1 MSDTGLEA
9 VDALYEQLMVD
20 DGWAVRHER
29 GFSWWSYRLAQHIE
43 AGPALQS
50 GDLDVY
56 IVRIWTD
63 EAHDVGPEGN
73 PAAML
78 GHLNQMAQMST
89 LVWDENS
96 GIIFECCTAVVH
108 RENIGWL
115 SKVLATAAVLQN
127 TAAHSRA
134 HGIAKTCGGVP
145 SASAHPT
152 SGQRSEMDDILNV
165 PEQVIAAMGAEPSR
179 YTGVLSEGLG
189 ATAASM
195 GWVANS
201 DATGVV
207 YEIPFTGNRPLFL
220 QDAGSPDTVLETALV
235 QIFTDQPHPEAGN
248 GALLVMRLPVSPD
261 PGDAVFLA
269 NGLNLAESSGD
280 WRAPL
285 LGAWCPDPM
294 SDDGRGLAFS
304 CFLPNLLARP
314 GLLENQVVY
323 QGGRVRFALE
333 ELARLR
339 GLSIDQIADEQTQ
352 QSARV
357 QEMRSRKS
365 TSDE

>member
-1 MSDTGLEA
+1 MLDM
-9 VDALYEQLMVD
+9 LYEQLMVD
-20 DGWAVRHER
+20 DDWAVRHER

-50 GDLDVY
+50 GELDVY
-56 IVRIWTD
+56 IVRIWT
-63 EAHDVGPEGN
+63 EVANDVRAETN

-78 GHLNQMAQMST
+78 GHLNRMAQMSA
-89 LVWDENS
+89 LVWDGNARK
-96 GIIFECCTAVVH
+96 IFECCTAVVH
-108 RENIGWL
+108 RENAGWL
-115 SKVLATAAVLQN
+115 SKVLSTAAVLQN

-134 HGIAKTCGGVP
+134 HGIANACGGMP
-145 SASAHPT
+145 AASNHPT
-152 SGQRSEMDDILNV
+152 NGQRSEMDDILNV

-179 YTGVLSEGLG
+179 YTGALAEALG
-189 ATAASM
+189 ATVASM
-195 GWVANS
+195 GWVGNS

-207 YEIPFTGNRPLFL
+207 YEIPFTGDRPLFL
-220 QDAGSPDTVLETALV
+220 QAAQASDTVLETALV

-248 GALLVMRLPVSPD
+248 GALMVVRLPVSPNPD
-261 PGDAVFLA
+261 EAVFLA
-269 NGLNLAESSGD
+269 NELNLAESRGD
-280 WRAPL
+280 WSAPL
-285 LGAWCPDPM
+285 LGAWCPDAM

-333 ELARLR
+333 QLARLR
-339 GLSIDQIADEQTQ
+339 GQTVEQIADEQAR

-357 QEMRSRKS
+357 QELRRSES
-365 TSDE
+365 ESDG